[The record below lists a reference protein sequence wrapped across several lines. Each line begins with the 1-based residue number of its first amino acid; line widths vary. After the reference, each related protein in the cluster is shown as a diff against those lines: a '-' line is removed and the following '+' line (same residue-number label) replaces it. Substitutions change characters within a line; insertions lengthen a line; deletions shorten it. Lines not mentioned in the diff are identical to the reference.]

1 MGKTFLALPLTLAE
15 VTCVSEMD
23 IASLSRATQCVPT
36 RHSKCPAVYWLLIP
50 ALIRSRPFTPGYT
63 GFVPAAN
70 ESVELRRYPRSA
82 APPETSTAG
91 THR

>member
-1 MGKTFLALPLTLAE
+1 MQRET
-15 VTCVSEMD
+15 
-23 IASLSRATQCVPT
+23 ASRHNNAILLLHRAV
-36 RHSKCPAVYWLLIP
+36 RFSLLIC
-50 ALIRSRPFTPGYT
+50 SRPFTPGYT